1 MVNLNGMKDDTER
14 IIAEWSQT
22 VTIKRLS
29 AEPGSFGQTEGTWET
44 VQQNGEDT
52 INCDIQPGGS
62 ALIRDKKGEQHSVD
76 YKVFLPFD
84 ADVQQGDRIIWDS
97 ITMVVERIDSWQ
109 DHIRVYANRWK

>member
-14 IIAEWSQT
+14 IIADWSEM

-29 AEPGSFGQTEGTWET
+29 PSQGNFGQTEGTWDI

-62 ALIRDKKGEQHSVD
+62 ALIKNKKGEEHSVD
-76 YKVFLPFD
+76 YKIFFPFD
-84 ADVQQGDRIIWDS
+84 TDIQQGDRIIWDS
-97 ITMVVERIDSWQ
+97 TTMMVERIDKWQ
-109 DHIRVYANRWK
+109 EHIRVYANRWK